1 MIPGGGST
9 RIRPHAEAGKRGRAA
24 ALSKREGGTYI
35 LPAMLE
41 GPTKPTARLR
51 IGTAATVLVL
61 HLVVIAGLIR
71 ALAPGMGEALV
82 TSATQAFDVPLPTP
96 TPSPTPSA
104 SREAAPEPAGAAAP
118 EGRKAVPR
126 EAAAPPAVVPLPRPS
141 VPPVASTG
149 AADTSGA
156 RDRGTGTGGG
166 GAGTGTGSG
175 AGGNGSGGGGGGAK
189 AVKIAGDINS
199 ARDYPA
205 ATRSLRLGASVVI
218 ALTVDPQGSVSACR
232 VVRPSPDPEADRITC
247 RLAQDRFRFRP
258 ARDGAGNPVVSV
270 YGWQQRWFAP

>member
-1 MIPGGGST
+1 MIPDDGSA
-9 RIRPHAEAGKRGRAA
+9 RIRPHTEAGKRGREA
-24 ALSKREGGTYI
+24 ALSKREGGPYI

-82 TSATQAFDVPLPTP
+82 TSATQAFDVPLPSP
-96 TPSPTPSA
+96 TPSPTPS
-104 SREAAPEPAGAAAP
+104 SREAAPEPSGAAAP

-126 EAAAPPAVVPLPRPS
+126 EAAAPPTVVPLPRPS

-149 AADTSGA
+149 AADTAGA

-175 AGGNGSGGGGGGAK
+175 AGGNGSGGGGGAK

-205 ATRSLRLGASVVI
+205 ATRSLRLGSSVVI

-232 VVRPSPDPEADRITC
+232 VVRPSPDPEAGRITC